1 MHRTIAKALGAMV
14 EILLFFN
21 DKLIDDAEGKLK
33 LREEYP

>member
-1 MHRTIAKALGAMV
+1 MM

-33 LREEYP
+33 TPEGMAVIELCVK